1 MTNTKTRPSVALRA
15 TDEKINALLA
25 REKITVADIGDLN
38 EQERWLFEE
47 KLSEILEQ
55 AKGTERDSL
64 LEKIEPIMRA
74 STKSDIWERNHMM
87 ISTAIANF
95 MRQNAVMP
103 TKSDIAQQTG
113 LSRQTIAKH
122 FKEYKTQPEFAAEME
137 QFKFMSHKILANV
150 FKHASNGDMRAAKLY
165 FEMVGAIDK
174 QPAATVVTAQN
185 NYIQI
190 NNTILSQENVK
201 SLTAAQLQQIENI
214 VTNKACEVPLPVV

>member
-1 MTNTKTRPSVALRA
+1 MTNTKTRPSVTLRA
-15 TDEKINALLA
+15 TDDKINKLLA
-25 REKITVADIGDLN
+25 REKITTADIGDLN
-38 EQERWLFEE
+38 EQEQQLFEK

-55 AKGTERDSL
+55 SKGAERDSL
-64 LEKIEPIMRA
+64 LEKIEPIIQA

-87 ISTAIANF
+87 ISNAIANF

-103 TKSDIAQQTG
+103 TKNDIAQETG
-113 LSRQTIAKH
+113 LSRQTVAKH

-174 QPAATVVTAQN
+174 QPASTVVTAQN

-214 VTNKACEVPLPVV
+214 VTNKACEVPLPAV